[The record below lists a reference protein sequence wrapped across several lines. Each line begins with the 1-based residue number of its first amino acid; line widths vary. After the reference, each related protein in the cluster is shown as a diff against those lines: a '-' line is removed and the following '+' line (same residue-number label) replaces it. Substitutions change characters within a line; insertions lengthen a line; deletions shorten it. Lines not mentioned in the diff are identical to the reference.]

1 MNQWL
6 TVFYYQTF
14 PILKIP
20 FQKSPTTP
28 PLTLITYP
36 IVRIACICL
45 IFETSTKFV
54 HKLRELSRV
63 EQILIFRL

>member
-1 MNQWL
+1 MLKLDQSWAGHAVVYSYWDMIMNQWL
-6 TVFYYQTF
+6 IVFYYQTF

-36 IVRIACICL
+36 IPL
-45 IFETSTKFV
+45 IGNGN
-54 HKLRELSRV
+54 ELLLS
-63 EQILIFRL
+63 